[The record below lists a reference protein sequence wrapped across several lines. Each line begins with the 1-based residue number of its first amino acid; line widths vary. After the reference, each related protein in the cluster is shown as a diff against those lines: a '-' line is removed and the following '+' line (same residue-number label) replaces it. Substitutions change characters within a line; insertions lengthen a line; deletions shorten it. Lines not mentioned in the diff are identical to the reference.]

1 MVFRTFEQSFSIIK
15 LSFLLLTKILTIM
28 KIDKIIQLLHA
39 KILCGHHRISDDIAN
54 AFSSDLMSDV
64 LTLDAENILLIT
76 GLANVQIIRTAEV
89 AEIHYLVIVRNK
101 KVSKDIVDLAT
112 SLNMVLIE
120 SPYSMFKAS
129 GILYSNGLNPL
140 Y

>member
-1 MVFRTFEQSFSIIK
+1 
-15 LSFLLLTKILTIM
+15 M
-28 KIDKIIQLLHA
+28 KIEKIIQLLDA
-39 KILCGHHRISDDIAN
+39 KIVCGQHRISDEILN

-76 GLANVQIIRTAEV
+76 GLVNVQIIRTAEV
-89 AEIHYLVIVRNK
+89 AEIHYLLIVRNK
-101 KVSKDIVDLAT
+101 KVPDDIVELANT
-112 SLNMVLIE
+112 LNMVLIE

-129 GILYSNGLNPL
+129 GILYANGLNPL

>member
-1 MVFRTFEQSFSIIK
+1 
-15 LSFLLLTKILTIM
+15 M
-28 KIDKIIQLLHA
+28 KIEKVIQLLDA
-39 KILCGHHRISDDIAN
+39 NILCGQQRTSDSISH

-89 AEIHYLVIVRNK
+89 ADIHYLVIVRNK
-101 KVSKDIVDLAT
+101 KVSDDIVQLAEG
-112 SLNMVLIE
+112 LNMVLIE

-129 GILYSNGLNPL
+129 GILYAHGLSPL

>member
-1 MVFRTFEQSFSIIK
+1 
-15 LSFLLLTKILTIM
+15 M
-28 KIDKIIQLLHA
+28 KIEKIVQLLDA
-39 KILCGHHRISDDIAN
+39 KILCGHQRISDDIKK

-64 LTLDAENILLIT
+64 LTLDTENLLLIT

-89 AEIHYLVIVRNK
+89 AEIHHLVVVRNK
-101 KVSKDIVDLAT
+101 KVSEAIVELAD
-112 SLNMVLIE
+112 SLNMVIIE

-129 GILYSNGLNPL
+129 GILYANGINPI

>member
-1 MVFRTFEQSFSIIK
+1 
-15 LSFLLLTKILTIM
+15 M
-28 KIDKIIQLLHA
+28 KIEKIIALLDA
-39 KILCGHHRISDDIAN
+39 RVLCGHHRLEEEISH

-64 LTLDAENILLIT
+64 LTLDEENILLIT

-89 AEIHYLVIVRNK
+89 AEIHCLVIVRNK
-101 KVSKDIVDLAT
+101 KVSEEIVALANE
-112 SLNMVLIE
+112 LNMILIE

>member
-1 MVFRTFEQSFSIIK
+1 
-15 LSFLLLTKILTIM
+15 M
-28 KIDKIIQLLHA
+28 KIEKIIRLLDA
-39 KILCGHHRISDDIAN
+39 KIVCGNQRVSDDISY

-64 LTLDAENILLIT
+64 LTLDAENMLLIT

-89 AEIHYLVIVRNK
+89 AEIHHLVIVRNK
-101 KVSKDIVDLAT
+101 KVTDDIVELANE
-112 SLNMVLIE
+112 LNMILIE

-129 GILYSNGLNPL
+129 GILYANGLNPL

>member
-1 MVFRTFEQSFSIIK
+1 
-15 LSFLLLTKILTIM
+15 M
-28 KIDKIIQLLHA
+28 KIEKIIQLLDA
-39 KILCGHHRISDDIAN
+39 KILCGQNRIHDDISN

-89 AEIHYLVIVRNK
+89 ADIHYLVIVRNK
-101 KVSKDIVDLAT
+101 KVSDDIVKLAT
-112 SLNMVLIE
+112 GLDMVLIE

-129 GILYSNGLNPL
+129 GILYEHGLNPI